1 MAEENSTGH
10 GRPEADRSQT
20 PLADQTAEL
29 YEELAQRAE
38 EIARTV
44 EHSAE
49 VHAKMPTYLLSQPD
63 HAERERMLAAA
74 EHAAAEAYRAHQV
87 PPSEVRAAI
96 RRAGDVGTTDP
107 DPRTGNPGHEERQP
121 PTNPD
126 D

>member
-1 MAEENSTGH
+1 MADENSTGH
-10 GRPEADRSQT
+10 GRPVADRSQT
-20 PLADQTAEL
+20 PPADQTAEL

-38 EIARTV
+38 EIARTA

-49 VHAKMPTYLLSQPD
+49 VHARMPSHMLSHPD

-96 RRAGDVGTTDP
+96 RRAGDVGTTNP
-107 DPRTGNPGHEERQP
+107 DPRTGNPGHEETP
-121 PTNPD
+121 PD
-126 D
+126 QAAG